1 MVIGKVAIGRAIFK
15 HQNRTNLLKFFI
27 LNNFLDV
34 DDDNDVENTTNGI
47 NDTFED
53 IIELNQ
59 PDPAIVNLKNRKE
72 SKIQTGLVWLMVELQ
87 LIKLNKMAEE
97 QR

>member
-15 HQNRTNLLKFFI
+15 HQNEQFFLIQLYFHNNL
-27 LNNFLDV
+27 DEG
-34 DDDNDVENTTNGI
+34 DVENTTI
-47 NDTFED
+47 DKDDIVIDT
-53 IIELNQ
+53 IEFNE
-59 PDPAIVNLKNRKE
+59 PDPAIVDSKNKE
-72 SKIQTGLVWLMVELQ
+72 RFQGSQTGQVRMIVELQ